1 MSRGPATIATVIGRL
16 LRRNPQWQHA
26 FWLMRLQREW
36 KQMPSPFAQGCV
48 PWMYDGK
55 KLLFAVRTHVW
66 KQEIAM
72 QRRELERTIRQ
83 FWPQLYF
90 EKLWL
95 RVVPHAQ
102 LPLPEH
108 PPPDRVPLRRIAPPT
123 PHSPGDRVLGAL
135 WEEAA
140 HSDEPIATVMTRLLE
155 KRMQPFSQ
163 DTPYQ
168 ETTTTSNKNPEDP
181 L

>member
-1 MSRGPATIATVIGRL
+1 
-16 LRRNPQWQHA
+16 
-26 FWLMRLQREW
+26 
-36 KQMPSPFAQGCV
+36 MPSPFAQGCV

-55 KLLFAVRTHVW
+55 KLLLAVRTHVW

-72 QRRELERTIRQ
+72 MRRELERTIRQ
-83 FWPQLYF
+83 LWPQLYF
-90 EKLWL
+90 DKLWL

-108 PPPDRVPLRRIAPPT
+108 TPPDRVPLRRVAPPT

-135 WEEAA
+135 LEETV
-140 HSDEPIATVMTRLLE
+140 HSDEPIAAVMTRLLE

-163 DTPYQ
+163 DVPCQ
-168 ETTTTSNKNPEDP
+168 APTTTTNKNPEDP